1 MAENNLKTKK
11 DLGSPIGIILGI
23 TVFVIGV
30 ALQDET
36 FTISGFIT
44 NITLFLELN
53 SFILVIGSTIAA
65 AFVAIPASGIK
76 TIPGVLSI

>member
-1 MAENNLKTKK
+1 MFIKSKLWYMAENNLYTKK
-11 DLGSPIGIILGI
+11 DHGSPIGIILGI

-53 SFILVIGSTIAA
+53 SFKWLRVENKLA
-65 AFVAIPASGIK
+65 
-76 TIPGVLSI
+76 